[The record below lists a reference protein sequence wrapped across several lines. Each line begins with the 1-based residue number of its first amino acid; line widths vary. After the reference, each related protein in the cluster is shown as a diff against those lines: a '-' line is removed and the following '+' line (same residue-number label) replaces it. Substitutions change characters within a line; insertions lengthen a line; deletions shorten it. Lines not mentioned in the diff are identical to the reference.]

1 MAQVLPAFDR
11 AEAVAALENLR
22 RLPLNMVMR
31 ARGFQGCFT
40 DTDTIKRRLLK
51 FPQETQQRFFF
62 LWNAFHYLSVV
73 CREDW
78 LSDGYI

>member
-11 AEAVAALENLR
+11 AEAVAAREILR

-31 ARGFQGCFT
+31 ARGSQGCFT

-51 FPQETQQRFFF
+51 FPQETQLRFFF
-62 LWNAFHYLSVV
+62 SWNAFDYRPVV

-78 LSDGYI
+78 LSEG